1 VTVGNISVVDSMM
14 MIQRRV
20 ENEIDR
26 EEQMGKSKNVVW
38 SF

>member
-1 VTVGNISVVDSMM
+1 MIIMM
-14 MIQRRV
+14 MMMTQRSI

-38 SF
+38 SLF